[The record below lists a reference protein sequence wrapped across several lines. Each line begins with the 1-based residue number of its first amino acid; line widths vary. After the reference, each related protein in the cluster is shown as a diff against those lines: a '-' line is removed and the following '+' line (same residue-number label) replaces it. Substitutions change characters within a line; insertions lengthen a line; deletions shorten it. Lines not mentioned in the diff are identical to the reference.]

1 MNSQNGSR
9 ALIGRRYSR
18 TFNKERGRKDKCKKG
33 GLSPPSVTGGRG
45 GAEREACVHNY
56 RALLS
61 KNKNRKKLLSPRS
74 RQGLHP
80 PRNVNANLVKILVSL
95 PQLRSG
101 GRGSR
106 GRRGKPEPRYLD
118 CNSSWSLLAAPHG
131 SQRPN
136 TQSHTHPKTQPFP
149 LSPHAPTSGFG
160 SLETV
165 LEAPG
170 ARRGGRG
177 SEGSPSRGR

>member
-9 ALIGRRYSR
+9 ALIGRRHSR

-33 GLSPPSVTGGRG
+33 GLSPSSVTGGRG
-45 GAEREACVHNY
+45 GGAGREACVHNY

-106 GRRGKPEPRYLD
+106 GRRGSRSRDTSIATRLGASLPPLTAPSVQTHNQTHTPKP
-118 CNSSWSLLAAPHG
+118 S
-131 SQRPN
+131 
-136 TQSHTHPKTQPFP
+136 PFP
-149 LSPHAPTSGFG
+149 
-160 SLETV
+160 
-165 LEAPG
+165 
-170 ARRGGRG
+170 
-177 SEGSPSRGR
+177 